1 VIELFAAGMTI
12 REVEATPGMPCWRTI
27 QTWLRNDP
35 QFLAQYARA
44 RAVSAEWLEHEA
56 LDAARS
62 ATTFE
67 QTQAARL
74 LVDTIKWS
82 AGKRNPKV
90 YGEHTDA
97 TLTIAD
103 PVAEQRRQ
111 ELRNE
116 LIASL
121 QRMAKAEPLG

>member
-1 VIELFAAGMTI
+1 
-12 REVEATPGMPCWRTI
+12 
-27 QTWLRNDP
+27 
-35 QFLAQYARA
+35 
-44 RAVSAEWLEHEA
+44 

-67 QTQAARL
+67 QTQAAKL

-82 AGKRNPKV
+82 AGKRNPRV
-90 YGEHTDA
+90 YGEHIDT

-116 LIASL
+116 LIARL